1 MTKMIR
7 TLKISVMQ
15 RNMVKA
21 PLWIRVNQMSLQK
34 QILSRNLV
42 YSLAKKTQ
50 TKYIALNINGKLTM
64 EQRRI
69 LERVFDLITQ
79 EYDKKTAEDYFN
91 TISTKF

>member
-79 EYDKKTAEDYFN
+79 EYDKKTAEDYVN